1 MKKETIL
8 EYGSLDAHTLFVVY
22 KWVDKYKQLKT
33 IREKLS
39 KAICV
44 SDYLMQQHYEE
55 NKNG

>member
-44 SDYLMQQHYEE
+44 SDYLMEQHHEE
-55 NKNG
+55 R